1 MLQTIVVQVQRAR
14 KLNSQV
20 IEYELGSSEADLP
33 EYTPGAHIEVR
44 VPGVGP
50 RHYSLVRTWEATNP
64 YVIAVQREAAG
75 RGGSRWM
82 HDSLE
87 VGATLE
93 IGPPKNNF
101 PLHDDD
107 ARIILIAG
115 GIGITPVLCMAEALD
130 RAGRAYELVVCVR
143 DLERLPYADDV
154 SALVARGKAVIVV
167 SDGSDGNQFVL
178 SERFPDLAGPVRIYT
193 CGPASLMQHVRE
205 ATAGMPGVSIHEER
219 FGAAPVPAVP
229 VGPLPFR
236 VRCAR
241 SGLVVPVDAGQSM
254 LDALLDAGLDI
265 DHSCREGYCG
275 TCLTKH
281 IDGSPIH
288 LDSCLGQEERSRYVA
303 VCVSRALNDS
313 EIVLDI

>member
-1 MLQTIVVQVQRAR
+1 MQQTIVVQVQRAR
-14 KLNSQV
+14 KLNDLV
-20 IEYELGSSEADLP
+20 VEYELGSSEADLP
-33 EYTPGAHIEVR
+33 VYTAGAHIEVR

-50 RHYSLVRTWEATNP
+50 RHYSLVRNWDAANP
-64 YVIAVQREAAG
+64 YVIAVQREVSG

-93 IGPPKNNF
+93 IGAPKNNF

-107 ARIILIAG
+107 AHVVLIAG
-115 GIGITPVLCMAEALD
+115 GIGVTPILCMAEALE
-130 RAGRAYELVVCVR
+130 RQGRSFDLVVCAR
-143 DLERLPYADDV
+143 SLERLPYADEIGML
-154 SALVARGKAVIVV
+154 SARGRATVV
-167 SDGSDGNQFVL
+167 LSDGKDGRQFQ
-178 SERFPDLAGPVRIYT
+178 FGKQFAGLRSPARIYT
-193 CGPASLMQHVRE
+193 CGPATLMQHVRDE
-205 ATAGMPGVSIHEER
+205 TAGVQGVTVHEER
-219 FGAAPVPAVP
+219 FGAAPVPPVP
-229 VGPLPFR
+229 VGPLPFS

-241 SGLVVPVDAGQSM
+241 SGLVVAVNAGQSM
-254 LDALLDAGLDI
+254 LDALLDAGVDI

-303 VCVSRALNDS
+303 VCVSRALGDS